1 MPLFYN
7 MLCIEYGPRPR
18 CAVCLGCDMALGPF
32 VLYTFGYDN
41 VSSPPVLFLSSCCMA
56 CI

>member
-32 VLYTFGYDN
+32 VLYTFGYDKR
-41 VSSPPVLFLSSCCMA
+41 L
-56 CI
+56 